1 MAVVTT
7 ALERFNQKTRRERGG
22 MALLGGGILMAV
34 AGTLEPGGVLIGGAE
49 RVDFSGRVETML
61 DYAGLAHTTSA
72 FVAIAAVTLLA
83 GLMVVWNTA
92 HEEGLNCTGT
102 RYGLLMVSLGLGTVI
117 LGEGIDQM
125 MLIALLD
132 GLGAGFAAGGDS
144 VMQVAVTM
152 HAVKAGLSFIGMPL
166 FMMGMSSMAVG
177 LHPILPPGLH
187 RRVALVVSVIGIA
200 WVVLFWIVAALVDF
214 EGWNAITGFAVA
226 IPIIWLMM
234 LGRTMMNG
242 KIGAHNNV

>member
-22 MALLGGGILMAV
+22 MALLGGGILLMA
-34 AGTLEPGGVLIGGAE
+34 AGLLEPGGVLIGRAD

-61 DYAGLAHTTSA
+61 DYAGLAYTTSA
-72 FVAIAAVTLLA
+72 FIAIAAVTLLA

-102 RYGLLMVSLGLGTVI
+102 RYGLMMAGIGVGMVI

-125 MLIALLD
+125 MLYALLD

-152 HAVKAGLSFIGMPL
+152 HAVKAGFAFIGMPL

-177 LHPILPPGLH
+177 LHPILPRGLH
-187 RRVALVVSVIGIA
+187 RTVALVVSVIGIV
-200 WVVLFWIVAALVDF
+200 WVVLFWIVGALVEF
-214 EGWNAITGFAVA
+214 EGRNAINGFAIA
-226 IPIIWLMM
+226 IPVIWLMM
-234 LGRTMMNG
+234 LGRTMTKG
-242 KIGAHNNV
+242 TIGAHNNQ

>member
-1 MAVVTT
+1 MV
-7 ALERFNQKTRRERGG
+7 LDKINNYTRRQRGG
-22 MALLGGGILMAV
+22 FALLYGGILMAV
-34 AGTLEPGGVLIGGAE
+34 AGLLEPGGVLIGGAE
-49 RVDFSGRVETML
+49 RVDFSGRVEAML
-61 DYAGLAHTTSA
+61 DYAGLAHATSA
-72 FVAIAAVTLLA
+72 FIAIAAVTLLA

-102 RYGLLMVSLGLGTVI
+102 RYGLLMVGLGLGTVI

-152 HAVKAGLSFIGMPL
+152 HAVKAGLAFIGMPL

-177 LHPILPPGLH
+177 LYPILPPGLH
-187 RRVALVVSVIGIA
+187 RKVALLVSVIGIV

-234 LGRTMMNG
+234 LGRTMTNG